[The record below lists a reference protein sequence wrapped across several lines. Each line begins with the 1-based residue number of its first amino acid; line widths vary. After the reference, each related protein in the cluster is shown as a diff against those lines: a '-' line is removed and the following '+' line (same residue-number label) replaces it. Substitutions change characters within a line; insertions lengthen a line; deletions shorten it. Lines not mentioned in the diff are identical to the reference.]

1 MQVSKTPKKFH
12 QKIFVVK
19 PAVKVFH
26 SSHPSCQRRKIFS
39 KRQCVLEPSKLKY
52 KLYKTQSKTN
62 QNTPMNTIT
71 TMNTNFVTLF
81 FAFTRSLQ
89 QISPHDSEHYY
100 QIHSFLLIFLNLPF
114 TTNDVDLVTI
124 KISKGFFTLKLQS
137 WLSSTEKLA

>member
-19 PAVKVFH
+19 PVVKVFH

-52 KLYKTQSKTN
+52 RLYITQSETN

-81 FAFTRSLQ
+81 FAFTPSLQ
-89 QISPHDSEHYY
+89 IKEIYIHTILINSNLSIRGTLFNVISTG
-100 QIHSFLLIFLNLPF
+100 LLL
-114 TTNDVDLVTI
+114 
-124 KISKGFFTLKLQS
+124 
-137 WLSSTEKLA
+137 

>member
-52 KLYKTQSKTN
+52 KLYITQSETN

-81 FAFTRSLQ
+81 FAFTPSLQ
-89 QISPHDSEHYY
+89 IKEIY
-100 QIHSFLLIFLNLPF
+100 IHTILINSNLSIRETLLMSVCFVAVLLIFFCNL
-114 TTNDVDLVTI
+114 
-124 KISKGFFTLKLQS
+124 G
-137 WLSSTEKLA
+137 

>member
-19 PAVKVFH
+19 PVVKVFH

-52 KLYKTQSKTN
+52 RLYITQSETN

-81 FAFTRSLQ
+81 FAFTPSLQ
-89 QISPHDSEHYY
+89 IKEIY
-100 QIHSFLLIFLNLPF
+100 IHTILINSNLSIRGTLLFRLFSYIFLQSRMTPK
-114 TTNDVDLVTI
+114 VTA
-124 KISKGFFTLKLQS
+124 LKDM
-137 WLSSTEKLA
+137 

>member
-1 MQVSKTPKKFH
+1 
-12 QKIFVVK
+12 
-19 PAVKVFH
+19 
-26 SSHPSCQRRKIFS
+26 
-39 KRQCVLEPSKLKY
+39 
-52 KLYKTQSKTN
+52 
-62 QNTPMNTIT
+62 MNTIT

-89 QISPHDSEHYY
+89 KISPDNSEHYY
-100 QIHSFLLIFLNLPF
+100 QLHSFLLIFLNFFSLKLTRSDHSKNTKN